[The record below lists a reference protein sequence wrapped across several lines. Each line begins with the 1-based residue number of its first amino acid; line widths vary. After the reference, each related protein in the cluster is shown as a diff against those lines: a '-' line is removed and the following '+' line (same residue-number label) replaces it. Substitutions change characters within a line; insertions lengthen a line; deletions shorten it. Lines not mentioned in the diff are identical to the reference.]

1 MSNDLRKN
9 GKGTLGNS
17 KRQFRSPKE
26 DLFHSSRD
34 DWDVPVT
41 TTSSIDSNGADNENV
56 ATMEIPSVGKIVT
69 NRLRAI
75 ERAQTVQLPAFDV
88 PSLSLSTELRAIR
101 LALPSIP
108 QEVDGDWADAAT
120 WIMPA
125 ISKTGE
131 VAHVSEAAKEQSK
144 KKAGAGNYLSLA
156 LEMVKNSGLYAVGAM
171 MSPLVSLIL
180 TPFLARNLS
189 TSDYG
194 ALATLYIIVDLIST
208 ITQLGLSPAFFRAYN
223 KDYETPQDRAGV
235 LANTILLL
243 AAVTIP
249 AGIGMIFAAPILSRL
264 FLKSAAYSGPVALT
278 CVLIVAE
285 NLALPASSWF
295 RAEKRPIPYT
305 ILSVVGT
312 LSVLGVSVVLV
323 GFLHLGVNGALV
335 AKGMSFAVTIV
346 YTYPLVLLRLARD
359 KGLTLRFDIMKSML
373 TFGIPTVF
381 GDISSW
387 VLQVSD
393 SWLLTLIGGGLA
405 ESGTYRAA
413 YVLGGVL
420 SPVLLAPWGLAW
432 GPIMYSVSKRD
443 DAPHVYK
450 LVFRWWSTVLLFGAF
465 GLSLLSIVVLD
476 IFYPPSYRVGEAIIP
491 LITMATMLQGIWYMF
506 MIGVN
511 LRRKTILEF
520 VYMTFAAGS
529 NLIFNLFLIP
539 RYGEM
544 GAAVATL
551 LSYILLATIS
561 YIMNQRIYPIDFEIG
576 SFILKLVI
584 GVALYL
590 VGSYLTHGR
599 EVLVNWFIVLPLLLL
614 YGIILLLLGGLTP
627 KKIIKLFGYVQNAL
641 GKGPQKAN
649 A

>member
-1 MSNDLRKN
+1 M
-9 GKGTLGNS
+9 
-17 KRQFRSPKE
+17 
-26 DLFHSSRD
+26 
-34 DWDVPVT
+34 
-41 TTSSIDSNGADNENV
+41 
-56 ATMEIPSVGKIVT
+56 T

-75 ERAQTVQLPAFDV
+75 DRVATMQLPSIDV

-101 LALPSIP
+101 LALPSLP

-125 ISKTGE
+125 ISKTGQ
-131 VAHVSEAAKEQSK
+131 VASVSDAAATREQSK
-144 KKAGAGNYLSLA
+144 KKAGAGGYLSLA

-180 TPFLARNLS
+180 TPFLAHNLS
-189 TSDYG
+189 PSDYG

-223 KDYETPQDRAGV
+223 KDYDTPRDRAGV

-243 AAVTIP
+243 AVVTIP
-249 AGIGMIFAAPILSRL
+249 AGIAMIFAAPVLSQL
-264 FLKSAAYSGPVALT
+264 FLKSSAYSGPVALT
-278 CVLIVAE
+278 CVVIVAE

-305 ILSVVGT
+305 VLSVIGI
-312 LSVLGVSVVLV
+312 LGVLGASIVLV
-323 GFLHLGVNGALV
+323 GFLHMGVNGALI
-335 AKGMSFAVTIV
+335 AKGVSFAVTIV
-346 YTYPLVLLRLARD
+346 YTYPLILFRLLRER
-359 KGLTLRFDIMKSML
+359 GLSLRFDIMKSML
-373 TFGIPTVF
+373 AFGIPTVF
-381 GDISSW
+381 GDIASW

-443 DAPHVYK
+443 DAPHIYK

-476 IFYPPSYRVGEAIIP
+476 VFYPPSYRVGESIIP
-491 LITMATMLQGIWYMF
+491 LITLSTMLQGIWYMF

-520 VYMTFAAGS
+520 VYMTVAASS
-529 NLIFNLFLIP
+529 NLLFNLFLIP
-539 RYGEM
+539 RYGEI
-544 GAAVATL
+544 GAAASTL
-551 LSYILLATIS
+551 FSYILLATIS
-561 YIMNQRIYPIDFEIG
+561 YIVNLRIYPIDFEIG
-576 SFILKLVI
+576 PFTLKLLI

-590 VGSYLTHGR
+590 GGSFLAHTHSPLLNWSIILLT
-599 EVLVNWFIVLPLLLL
+599 LLL
-614 YGIILLLLGGLTP
+614 YAVILLALGGLTP
-627 KKIIKLFGYVQNAL
+627 KKIMGLVSYVQTAL
-641 GKGPQKAN
+641 GKGPKKAS